1 MTTFLNPT
9 LIQLADLD
17 FQKID
22 VHPGSAV
29 FTQADFAV
37 IHAGQIKGLNITL
50 DRDDQEL
57 IKSTEADP
65 ITFYTNNGP
74 TKFYVSDNTDT
85 DISSSVHL
93 NSNILTSQF
102 HSNFNSH
109 KNSADLIHGALFALI
124 VKSIFQGIDTRSIDF
139 SDSTVRS
146 DNVFF
151 QGDATAGN
159 GTALSVVDDIAL
171 KTKAAFNAT
180 TSGITDE
187 FEYWNV
193 RTGIEDDLEQ
203 DTVPFSDDDVI
214 YVYYKINTGFVTG
227 SMGDLG
233 YADFSELNAL
243 QATGT
248 LLTPF
253 SSVNVESTFVLSF
266 DIQVGIEYSTY
277 ALGSTGSDNLQ
288 TAVNAWFT
296 DETAAT
302 ATYGHISTWN
312 VSNVTDMEDLFKG
325 RENWND
331 DISHWDVSNVTNM
344 HDMFYGA
351 KSFNQPLD
359 TWDVSKVTD
368 MSYMLRNC
376 FEFNQPLNSWDV
388 SNVRN
393 MTNMFANAWVFNQDL
408 SSWTV
413 SGVTNMQRMFSAAT
427 VFNQSINTW
436 DVSSVTNISHM
447 FSEANA
453 FNQPLDNWDVS
464 NVTVMNHMFSGADAF
479 NGTMFTLLPG
489 NIVTN
494 ISYMFWNAPSFNQ
507 NLDHWTVALSVN
519 INGVFGNTGG
529 GSATWA

>member
-9 LIQLADLD
+9 LIELADLD

-22 VHPGSAV
+22 IHPGSAV

-57 IKSTEADP
+57 IKSTSSDP
-65 ITFYTNNGP
+65 ITFYTDNGP

-85 DISSSVHL
+85 DISSSVQL

-109 KNSADLIHGALFALI
+109 KNSADLIHGALFTLI
-124 VKSIFQGIDTRSIDF
+124 VKSIFQGIDTRSVDF
-139 SDSTVRS
+139 SDSAVRS

-171 KTKAAFNAT
+171 KTTAAFNAT

-248 LLTPF
+248 QLTPF

-266 DIQVGIEYSTY
+266 DIQVGFGYSTY
-277 ALGSTGSDNLQ
+277 ALGSTGSDDLQ
-288 TAVNAWFT
+288 TAVNAWFS

-312 VSNVTDMEDLFKG
+312 VSNVTNMENLFMS
-325 RENWND
+325 RYSFNE
-331 DISHWDVSNVTNM
+331 DISHWDVSNVTSM
-344 HDMFYGA
+344 YKMFYNA
-351 KSFNQPLD
+351 YAFNQSVNTWDVSKVTTMHYMFYDAESFNQPLD
-359 TWDVSKVTD
+359 TWDTSSVIDTSYMFMKAELFNQSLNTWDVSKVTT
-368 MSYMLRNC
+368 MKNMFRGAEL
-376 FEFNQPLNSWDV
+376 FNQPLNNWNV
-388 SNVRN
+388 SLVES
-393 MTNMFANAWVFNQDL
+393 MEGMFN
-408 SSWTV
+408 
-413 SGVTNMQRMFSAAT
+413 SADT
-427 VFNQSINTW
+427 
-436 DVSSVTNISHM
+436 
-447 FSEANA
+447 
-453 FNQPLDNWDVS
+453 
-464 NVTVMNHMFSGADAF
+464 F
-479 NGTMFTLLPG
+479 NGAMFTLQSG
-489 NIVTN
+489 NSVTTLRG
-494 ISYMFWNAPSFNQ
+494 MFYHADQFDQ
-507 NLDHWTVALSVN
+507 NLDHWTVAASVN
-519 INGVFGNTGG
+519 TEIIFNNTAG
-529 GSATWA
+529 GSADWA